1 MEVPPNVLDKV
12 WDSKPADWRQHENGK
27 GWIYK
32 TAHVDATVYLHPT
45 SIVYGN
51 ALVSGNAQVSGD
63 ALVSGNALVSGDARV
78 YGDALVSG
86 NALVSGDALVS
97 GKALVYGDARALS
110 PLYIQGTRH
119 AVTLCSHTQIAIG
132 CHVYDIKDWQKHY
145 RAIGKKNGYSKEQIA
160 EYRAYINLCA
170 KTAKQF
176 AKK

>member
-1 MEVPPNVLDKV
+1 MTVPDSVLASV
-12 WDSKPADWRQHENGK
+12 YNSQHADWHQHENGK
-27 GWIYK
+27 GWVYK
-32 TAHVDATVYLHPT
+32 TAHVDKTVYLHPS
-45 SIVYGN
+45 SIVSDNARVSDN
-51 ALVSGNAQVSGD
+51 ALVYGNAQVSGD
-63 ALVSGNALVSGDARV
+63 ARVSGNAQVS
-78 YGDALVSG
+78 
-86 NALVSGDALVS
+86 
-97 GKALVYGDARALS
+97 GDARALS

-132 CHVYDIKDWQKHY
+132 CHVHDIKDWQKHY